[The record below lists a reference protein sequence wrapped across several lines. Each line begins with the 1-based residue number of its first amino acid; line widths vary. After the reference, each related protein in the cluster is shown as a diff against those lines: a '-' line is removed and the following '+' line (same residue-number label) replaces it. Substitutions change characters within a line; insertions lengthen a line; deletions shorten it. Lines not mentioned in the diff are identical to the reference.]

1 MYKYRDFSIA
11 LLMCLSIAGFASA
24 QGVPFG
30 NPKPLSETGGY
41 AAQQLRSIYRSAIGT
56 NYNVDSL
63 NRNTINQSTA
73 RVPNVGQST
82 APGSRLD
89 TGLGALG
96 PSAFGRKPF
105 AGYTPAPTVSP
116 YLNLFREDLDGQS
129 DLNYQTLVRPQLQQ
143 QATNE
148 RLQREA
154 LELNSRLQAISAQS
168 DFNPAGSTSQPPTG
182 HQTVFMYYGH
192 YYPGMQQQR
201 RR

>member
-1 MYKYRDFSIA
+1 MFKYRIFSVA
-11 LLMCLSIAGFASA
+11 LLMGLSIAGLASA

-41 AAQQLRSIYRSAIGT
+41 AAQQLRSIYRRAIGT
-56 NYNVDSL
+56 GYSVDSL
-63 NRNTINQSTA
+63 NQQTMNRGVA
-73 RVPNVGQST
+73 RVPNVGQAS
-82 APGSRLD
+82 APGARLD
-89 TGLGALG
+89 TGLGA
-96 PSAFGRKPF
+96 FGNSRKPF

-154 LELNSRLQAISAQS
+154 LELNSRLQAISAQA
-168 DFNPAGSTSQPPTG
+168 DFNPAGSRSQPPTG

-192 YYPGMQQQR
+192 YYPALQQR

>member
-1 MYKYRDFSIA
+1 MMKNSV
-11 LLMCLSIAGFASA
+11 FACAMLIGLAISGVSGA

-30 NPKPLSETGGY
+30 NPKPLSNTGGY
-41 AAQQLRSIYRSAIGT
+41 AAEQLRSIYRGAIGT
-56 NYNVDSL
+56 GYSIDTL
-63 NRNTINQSTA
+63 NRQSLARGVA

-89 TGLGALG
+89 AGLGG
-96 PSAFGRKPF
+96 SNAFGRKPF
-105 AGYTPAPTVSP
+105 SGYTPAPTISP

-168 DFNPAGSTSQPPTG
+168 DFNPAGSRSQPPTG
-182 HQTVFMYYGH
+182 HQTVFMYFGH
-192 YYPGMQQQR
+192 YYPALQQR